1 MISSTRMMTLTLLLQ
16 ADVTIFLVSLGLMSN
31 ASQTTFALFLA
42 IALVGFA
49 MTSYTYRSER
59 NDEHPHRGW
68 LVIGCCMLVGLFFS
82 SLVYT

>member
-1 MISSTRMMTLTLLLQ
+1 MISSARLMTLLLLLQ
-16 ADVTIFLVSLGLMSN
+16 ADATILLVSLSLMST

-49 MTSYTYRSER
+49 MTSYAYRSER

-68 LVIGCCMLVGLFFS
+68 LVMGCCALAGLLFSTLVF
-82 SLVYT
+82 T